1 MALDPDSIYDENTT
15 DPIYGDEFFTQYG
28 AFLNAFADTAVLRL
42 TGVTGSNVITG
53 TPEPIGF
60 PDAGIPLG
68 VKITWVQPSTNLAG
82 GVTLNGADVV
92 GFDGSALSA
101 GDLAAGAI
109 YIAEKTASAWRLL
122 YGGGSQGLTINGPV
136 IHDTTTTWVKNIPD
150 NALVRVQLWG
160 AGDHG
165 DDVNGTQDGGD
176 GGNYAE
182 RTFYGFELP
191 ASVLLTVPTS
201 TPFGGTP
208 GDCTFGSL
216 LTAEGA
222 GIGGPI
228 SGTLWAGGNG
238 TGEVA
243 YGGAFVEWFA
253 EEGRRVYGDT
263 IASNNPTQRIVTLK
277 QPVGVVAAIT
287 PWNFPIAM
295 ITRKVAPALAAGCTI
310 VLKPATE
317 TPLCALALADLAERA
332 GIPAGVFSVVAGN
345 NARAIG
351 GEMTSNPIVR
361 KLTFTG
367 STEIG
372 KVLMEQCAATVKKT
386 SMELG
391 GNAPFIVF
399 DDADLD
405 AAVVG
410 AMASKY
416 RNAGQTCVCANR
428 ILVQE
433 GVFDAFAEKLV
444 AAVNAL
450 KMGNGAE
457 EGITVG
463 PLINDGAYEKV
474 TEILTDATDKGAK
487 VIAGGRG
494 NEGHGGNFFDP
505 TVVVDVDDSMQV
517 YTEEIF
523 GPIAPLFKF
532 KTEEEAIRIGNDTP
546 FGLSAYFY
554 SRDIGRIWRV
564 AEGLD
569 YGIVGINEGI
579 ISTEVAPFG
588 GVKESGIGREGSK
601 YGIDDYLEIKY
612 LNMGGIND

>member
-1 MALDPDSIYDENTT
+1 MLKLKDTSLLRSQLHINGDWVDADSGATMGVFNPATREQITAIPNAGADETRRAIEAA
-15 DPIYGDEFFTQYG
+15 DV
-28 AFLNAFADTAVLRL
+28 AFA
-42 TGVTGSNVITG
+42 
-53 TPEPIGF
+53 
-60 PDAGIPLG
+60 
-68 VKITWVQPSTNLAG
+68 TWRQLVAKER
-82 GVTLNGADVV
+82 
-92 GFDGSALSA
+92 SAILKRWYQLIMENQE
-101 GDLAAGAI
+101 DLA
-109 YIAEKTASAWRLL
+109 
-122 YGGGSQGLTINGPV
+122 
-136 IHDTTTTWVKNIPD
+136 
-150 NALVRVQLWG
+150 QLM
-160 AGDHG
+160 
-165 DDVNGTQDGGD
+165 
-176 GGNYAE
+176 
-182 RTFYGFELP
+182 
-191 ASVLLTVPTS
+191 
-201 TPFGGTP
+201 
-208 GDCTFGSL
+208 
-216 LTAEGA
+216 TAEQGKPLA
-222 GIGGPI
+222 E
-228 SGTLWAGGNG
+228 SR
-238 TGEVA
+238 GEVA
-243 YGGAFVEWFA
+243 YGAAFVEWFA

-263 IASNNPTQRIVTLK
+263 ISANNPNQRIVTLK

-317 TPLCALALADLAERA
+317 TPLCALALAELGQRA
-332 GIPAGVFSVVAGN
+332 GMPAGVFSVVAGN

-351 GEMTSNPIVR
+351 GEMTGNPTVR

-372 KVLMEQCAATVKKT
+372 KVLMEQCAGTVKKT

-433 GVFDAFAEKLV
+433 SVFDAFAEKLV
-444 AAVNAL
+444 AAVQDL
-450 KMGNGAE
+450 KVGNGAD
-457 EGITVG
+457 EGVTIG
-463 PLINDGAYEKV
+463 PLINDDAFQKVSAIVDQATANGATV
-474 TEILTDATDKGAK
+474 LTGGAGTEAKGQ
-487 VIAGGRG
+487 
-494 NEGHGGNFFDP
+494 NFYQP
-505 TVVVDVDDSMQV
+505 TVLANVDDSMDV
-517 YTEEIF
+517 YNEEIF

-532 KTEEEAIRIGNDTP
+532 RTEEEAIRIGNDTP

-554 SRDIGRIWRV
+554 ARDIGRIWRV
-564 AEGLD
+564 SEGLD

-612 LNMGGIND
+612 LCMGGVND